1 LAFARKLIALS
12 HGRMQFPVFTVRT
25 LDGYSHADAAE
36 EGRAAAAFPSTQ
48 QR

>member
-1 LAFARKLIALS
+1 M
-12 HGRMQFPVFTVRT
+12 HFPVFTVRT
-25 LDGYSHADAAE
+25 QDVFSHAEAAE